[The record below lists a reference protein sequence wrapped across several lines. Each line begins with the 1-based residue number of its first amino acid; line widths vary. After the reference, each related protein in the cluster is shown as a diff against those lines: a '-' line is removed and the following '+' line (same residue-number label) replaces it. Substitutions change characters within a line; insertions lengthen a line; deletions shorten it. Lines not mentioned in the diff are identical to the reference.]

1 MQELE
6 TTSRQWL
13 RQEDTADPGTVDLGQ
28 VNFPLLDRNTCR
40 LFRVSCLTY
49 EKDFP
54 RQEAFENV
62 VASINNVPC
71 RLVYY
76 LRGVDEGVEFYIGV
90 VNTSGKTPYNMG
102 DYGNMLYRAF
112 KGNFLGSEL
121 QEVGREESKKLLD
134 GLCSPE
140 ARFSALLGVPT
151 RNSER
156 EDIAFQGVDRLVN
169 IMTSGGR
176 SLGQRFHLLVIWES
190 VARDTLL
197 RFEELARDIYSQ
209 LSARAKRSHQE
220 GSQTSSQTGTST
232 QTTDTKGKSIS
243 RTSGTSQGINWSEGS
258 SKGKNISRTSGTSE
272 GINWSEGS
280 SKGKN
285 ISRTSGT
292 SQGINWSEGSNG
304 SSSSSSKGGSEGTS
318 SSETGGTSESCTITR
333 GGNKGTSSSETGG
346 TSESHTA
353 TRGGSEG
360 TSSSETDGT
369 SESRATTRGTSS
381 SRTETSSSGSSWE
394 ELDKRVID
402 AMKSIDEELLPRIRR
417 GLAKGM
423 YQTAVYVGAETP
435 LEHDLLK
442 NALISICQGDKPTI
456 APLRAQALPGNE
468 VARRMLAGLGIHKAL
483 PEMDS
488 FLGALES
495 RPALSGKSGLAT
507 LLTAAEI
514 SMLAGMP
521 QKEVPGLG
529 LREQVGFG
537 LNLGSIMPEDALPL
551 GHMKQEGNLL
561 RGRVVSLDRR
571 ELSKHVFIAGTTG
584 SGKTTTC
591 HKLLASSTTQGDPLP
606 FLVIEPAKTEYR
618 ALLQDSNLRD
628 IVIFT
633 VGSER
638 GVPFRFNPFEFLP
651 QESLSGHVDLL
662 KACFMASFD
671 MEAAIP
677 NLLEE
682 GLYRVYEAYGWD
694 FRTEN
699 NRYLKDR
706 AEAWNCGG
714 RYFPTISS
722 YIDIVVA
729 LVDNKGFD
737 ERLRNDYKGS
747 IRARLD
753 SLRAGAKGLMLDT
766 PLSVDFMQLIERNV
780 VLELEQLKSGDDKA
794 FLMGLVLGR
803 VAEALK
809 QRHAENPAFR
819 HVTLLEEAHRLL
831 SRPQVGD
838 SPSRKL
844 GVETFTDLL
853 AEIRKYGESLI
864 IVDQIPNKLAP
875 EVLKNTNTKII
886 HKLFARDDKDAVG
899 DTMALDDKQK
909 NYLSHLEP
917 GEAIIFSQGWKKPVD
932 VQVEALPV
940 STTDKDVPP
949 AKVRKAGWAYWENA
963 ADRFCPGLPPQ
974 AASMP
979 QASLLAVAPARD
991 AFLDALLADAD
1002 ERALSAWEELGR
1014 LLGEQREAYLHCQI
1028 FRRSSKYDAEW
1039 AELDARLEKLVGDL
1053 PRAVNDG
1060 DFARLANRLREILEG
1075 KTL

>member
-1 MQELE
+1 MTQNMSFQEAELIQQLQHRHAAQPAVAE
-6 TTSRQWL
+6 
-13 RQEDTADPGTVDLGQ
+13 LGK
-28 VNFPLLDRNTCR
+28 VAFPRLNRNTCR
-40 LFRVSCLTY
+40 LFRVGCLTY

-62 VASINNVPC
+62 VASINGVPC
-71 RLVYY
+71 RLIYY
-76 LRGVDEGVEFYIGV
+76 LRGVNEGVEFYIGV
-90 VNTSGKTPYNMG
+90 VNTGANTSYNMG
-102 DYGNMLYRAF
+102 DYGDMLCRAF

-121 QEVGREESKKLLD
+121 HEVSQEESRELLE
-134 GLCSPE
+134 GLCNKE
-140 ARFSALLGVPT
+140 ARFSALVGVPT

-169 IMTSGGR
+169 IMTSGGH
-176 SLGQRFHLLVIWES
+176 SLGQGFHLIVIWEAVKFS
-190 VARDTLL
+190 DLLYFEQVAKEYFSKLSS
-197 RFEELARDIYSQ
+197 LA
-209 LSARAKRSHQE
+209 KCNHQA
-220 GSQTSSQTGTST
+220 GHQNST
-232 QTTDTKGKSIS
+232 QTGESQQTTKTTGTNQQDTNTKGKSES
-243 RTSGTSQGINWSEGS
+243 WSHGTSSGNNWSN
-258 SKGKNISRTSGTSE
+258 GKNY
-272 GINWSEGS
+272 
-280 SKGKN
+280 
-285 ISRTSGT
+285 
-292 SQGINWSEGSNG
+292 
-304 SSSSSSKGGSEGTS
+304 SSSSSST
-318 SSETGGTSESCTITR
+318 
-333 GGNKGTSSSETGG
+333 GGNKGVSDTKTGG
-346 TSESHTA
+346 TN
-353 TRGGSEG
+353 
-360 TSSSETDGT
+360 
-369 SESRATTRGTSS
+369 ESRATSIGTNESRAESSGKNS
-381 SRTETSSSGSSWE
+381 SRSTSESYSISWE
-394 ELDKRVID
+394 EQDKLVID
-402 AMKSIDEELLPRIRR
+402 AMKCIDEELLPRIRR

-423 YQTAVYVGAETP
+423 YQTAIYVGAETP
-435 LEHDLLK
+435 LDHDLLK
-442 NALISICQGDKPTI
+442 NALISICQGDKPTFS
-456 APLRAQALPGNE
+456 PLRAQALPGDE
-468 VARRMLAGLGIHKAL
+468 VARSMLAGFGISAST
-483 PEMDS
+483 PREDP
-488 FLGALES
+488 FCGILES
-495 RPALSGKSGLAT
+495 RPVLRGRSSLAT

-521 QKEVPGLG
+521 QKEVPGLD

-537 LNLGSIMPEDALPL
+537 LNLRPISPQNALPI
-551 GHMKQEGNLL
+551 GYMKQEGNML
-561 RGRVVSLDRR
+561 RGRVVSLDRK

-591 HKLLASSTTQGDPLP
+591 HKLLASSNTQGTPLP

-618 ALLQDSNLRD
+618 ALLRDSNLRD

-682 GLYRVYEAYGWD
+682 GLYRTYEAYGWD

-729 LVDNKGFD
+729 LVDDKGFD
-737 ERLRNDYKGS
+737 QRLRDDYKGS

-940 STTDKDVPP
+940 STTDEDVPP

-1028 FRRSSKYDAEW
+1028 FRRASKYDAKW

-1053 PRAVNDG
+1053 SRAKDSKDFSIPAND
-1060 DFARLANRLREILEG
+1060 LKPYI
-1075 KTL
+1075 KHK

>member
-1 MQELE
+1 MSFQEADLIQQLQH
-6 TTSRQWL
+6 RH
-13 RQEDTADPGTVDLGQ
+13 TAQPAVAELGK
-28 VNFPLLDRNTCR
+28 VAFPRLDRNTCR
-40 LFRVSCLTY
+40 LFRVGCLTY

-62 VASINNVPC
+62 VASINGVPC
-71 RLVYY
+71 RLIYY
-76 LRGVDEGVEFYIGV
+76 LRGVNEGVEFYIGV
-90 VNTSGKTPYNMG
+90 VNTGANTSYNMG
-102 DYGNMLYRAF
+102 DYGDMLCRAF

-121 QEVGREESKKLLD
+121 HEVSQEAGRELLE
-134 GLCSPE
+134 GLCSKE

-169 IMTSGGR
+169 IMTSGGH
-176 SLGQRFHLLVIWES
+176 SLGQGFHLLVIWEAVNFS
-190 VARDTLL
+190 DLL
-197 RFEELARDIYSQ
+197 HFEQAAKECYSKLSSLAKCNHQAGHQNSTQAGESQ
-209 LSARAKRSHQE
+209 
-220 GSQTSSQTGTST
+220 QTTKTTGTNQQDT
-232 QTTDTKGKSIS
+232 NTKGKSES
-243 RTSGTSQGINWSEGS
+243 WSHGTSSGNNWSN
-258 SKGKNISRTSGTSE
+258 GKNY
-272 GINWSEGS
+272 
-280 SKGKN
+280 
-285 ISRTSGT
+285 
-292 SQGINWSEGSNG
+292 
-304 SSSSSSKGGSEGTS
+304 SSSSSST
-318 SSETGGTSESCTITR
+318 
-333 GGNKGTSSSETGG
+333 GGNKGVSDTKTGG
-346 TSESHTA
+346 TNESHA
-353 TRGGSEG
+353 MSIG
-360 TSSSETDGT
+360 TN
-369 SESRATTRGTSS
+369 ESRAESRGKNS
-381 SRTETSSSGSSWE
+381 SRSNSESYSISWE
-394 ELDKRVID
+394 EQNKLVID
-402 AMKSIDEELLPRIRR
+402 AMKCIDEELLPRIRR

-423 YQTAVYVGAETP
+423 YQTAIYVGAETP
-435 LEHDLLK
+435 LDHDLLK
-442 NALISICQGDKPTI
+442 NALISICQGDKPTFS
-456 APLRAQALPGNE
+456 PLRAQPLPDDE
-468 VARRMLAGLGIHKAL
+468 VARSMLAGFGISAST
-483 PEMDS
+483 PREDAFCS
-488 FLGALES
+488 ILES
-495 RPALSGKSGLAT
+495 RPVLRGRSILAT

-521 QKEVPGLG
+521 QKEVPGLD

-537 LNLGSIMPEDALPL
+537 LNLRAISPQNALPI
-551 GHMKQEGNLL
+551 GYMKQEGNLL
-561 RGRVVSLDRR
+561 RGRIVSLDRK

-591 HKLLASSTTQGDPLP
+591 HKLLASSNTQGTPLP

-618 ALLQDSNLRD
+618 ALLRDPDLQDIL
-628 IVIFT
+628 IFT

-651 QESLSGHVDLL
+651 GESLSGHVDLL

-682 GLYRVYEAYGWD
+682 GLYRAYEAYGWD

-699 NRYLKDR
+699 NIYLKDR
-706 AEAWNCGG
+706 TEAWRCGG

-729 LVDNKGFD
+729 LVDEKGFD
-737 ERLRNDYKGS
+737 DRLKNDYKGS
-747 IRARLD
+747 IRSRLD

-780 VLELEQLKSGDDKA
+780 VLELEQLKSGEDKA

-803 VAEALK
+803 VTEALK
-809 QRHAENPAFR
+809 QRHAEDPSFR

-838 SPSRKL
+838 SPNRKL

-909 NYLSHLEP
+909 AYLSHLEP

-932 VQVEALPV
+932 VQVEALHGI
-940 STTDKDVPP
+940 STADEDVPLED
-949 AKVRKAGWAYWENA
+949 VQKAGWQYWESVP
-963 ADRFCPGLPPQ
+963 DRFCLGLPPQ
-974 AASMP
+974 SPPMCRDRILDIVQTTNSFFAH
-979 QASLLAVAPARD
+979 LANHSDWR
-991 AFLDALLADAD
+991 
-1002 ERALSAWEELGR
+1002 EAWEKLGI
-1014 LLGEQREAYLHCQI
+1014 LLGEQREAYLHYQI
-1028 FRRSSKYDAEW
+1028 CMKSCMWKDREWTEFNDRINTLLKRLIDVSEDNYMWYGDSLRTCIMTSK
-1039 AELDARLEKLVGDL
+1039 
-1053 PRAVNDG
+1053 
-1060 DFARLANRLREILEG
+1060 
-1075 KTL
+1075 

>member
-1 MQELE
+1 MTQNMM
-6 TTSRQWL
+6 
-13 RQEDTADPGTVDLGQ
+13 RQEAGLDLQRLLLERQRERTGVAELGAVD
-28 VNFPLLDRNTCR
+28 FPLLNRDTCR

-62 VASINNVPC
+62 VASINDVPC

-76 LRGVDEGVEFYIGV
+76 LRGVEGGVEFYIGV
-90 VNTSGKTPYNMG
+90 VNTSGDSPYNMG
-102 DYGNMLYRAF
+102 DYGNMLCRAF

-121 QEVGREESKKLLD
+121 REVGREESEELLN
-134 GLCSPE
+134 GLCSRE

-169 IMTSGGR
+169 IMTSGGH
-176 SLGQRFHLLVIWES
+176 SLGQRFHLLVIWEA
-190 VARDTLL
+190 VNRQDLL
-197 RFEELARDIYSQ
+197 GFEQLAKDFYSL
-209 LSARAKRSHQE
+209 LSSRAKRSHQE
-220 GSQTSSQTGTST
+220 GSQHSEQTGTSSQTTNT
-232 QTTDTKGKSIS
+232 EGKSES
-243 RTSGTSQGINWSEGS
+243 KTSGTSSGSNWS
-258 SKGKNISRTSGTSE
+258 KGENDE
-272 GINWSEGS
+272 Y
-280 SKGKN
+280 
-285 ISRTSGT
+285 
-292 SQGINWSEGSNG
+292 
-304 SSSSSSKGGSEGTS
+304 SSSSKGGNKGTS
-318 SSETGGTSESCTITR
+318 TSTTGGTSES
-333 GGNKGTSSSETGG
+333 
-346 TSESHTA
+346 
-353 TRGGSEG
+353 
-360 TSSSETDGT
+360 
-369 SESRATTRGTSS
+369 RAVTYGENA
-381 SRTETSSSGSSWE
+381 SRTETNSRGSSWE
-394 ELDKRVID
+394 EQNKVVID

-442 NALISICQGDKPTI
+442 NSLISICQGDKPTFS
-456 APLRAQALPGNE
+456 PLWAQPLPGNE
-468 VARRMLAGLGIHKAL
+468 VARRMLAGLNIHKSL
-483 PEMDS
+483 PEENS
-488 FLGALES
+488 FCGVLES
-495 RPALSGKSGLAT
+495 RPALRGRSRLAT

-521 QKEVPGLG
+521 QKEVPGLD

-537 LNLGSIMPEDALPL
+537 LNVGGITPQYALPI
-551 GHMKQEGNLL
+551 GHMKQEGSLL

-618 ALLQDSNLRD
+618 ALLRDRNLRD

-651 QESLSGHVDLL
+651 GESLSGHVDLL

-682 GLYRVYEAYGWD
+682 GLYRAYEAYGWD

-699 NRYLKDR
+699 NRFLEDR
-706 AEAWNCGG
+706 AEAWRSGG

-729 LVDNKGFD
+729 LVDEKGFD
-737 ERLRNDYKGS
+737 DRLKNDYKGS

-766 PLSVDFMQLIERNV
+766 PLSVDFMQLIDRNV
-780 VLELEQLKSGDDKA
+780 VLELEQLKSGEDKA

-809 QRHAENPAFR
+809 QRHAEDPAFR

-838 SPSRKL
+838 SPNRKL

-949 AKVRKAGWAYWENA
+949 ADVQKAGWAYWESA

-974 AASMP
+974 AAMP
-979 QASLLAVAPARD
+979 QESLLAVTRARD
-991 AFLDALLADAD
+991 AFLDALRTDADA
-1002 ERALSAWEELGR
+1002 RPAWEELGR
-1014 LLGEQREAYLHCQI
+1014 LLGKQREAYLHCQI
-1028 FRRSSKYDAEW
+1028 FLRSCIWNGSEWKKLDERRKKAEW
-1039 AELDARLEKLVGDL
+1039 KELDERLKKYVRDL
-1053 PRAVNDG
+1053 PDAAGDNDI
-1060 DFARLANRLREILEG
+1060 FAGLAYRLYECI
-1075 KTL
+1075 KTSK